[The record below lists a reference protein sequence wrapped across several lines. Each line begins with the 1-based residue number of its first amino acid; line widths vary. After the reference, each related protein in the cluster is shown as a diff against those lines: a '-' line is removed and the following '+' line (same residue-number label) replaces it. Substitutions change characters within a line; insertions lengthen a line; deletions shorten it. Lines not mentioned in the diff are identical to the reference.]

1 MLCGH
6 LLYQIFVPCLSAS
19 CLCVQVYCLFIF
31 GNILMGIGASPIFTV
46 GTAFLDD
53 LVWPRKTPIFLGVFY
68 IATVLGPALGFV
80 LGGTWL
86 QIYVDPLTPTTLTD
100 TDPAYVGAWWLG
112 FIIMGLLTVLLSVPI
127 LMFPRELPE
136 SHLIC
141 IERKKDMVL
150 EFTDGS
156 SESGLLAEVKEAPKH
171 LRQVLSSPTWV
182 YATLSVALQ
191 AISIVGLTTFGPKY
205 LEVQYSLSSSVGS
218 YLAGGIGIGGAAV
231 GIATGA
237 LIIYCAKSTGK
248 RAAFISFISS
258 LISTLLVLGVLF
270 HCPNANVVGLP
281 NNG

>member
-1 MLCGH
+1 MYHFEILPYLCSTACSNH
-6 LLYQIFVPCLSAS
+6 LS
-19 CLCVQVYCLFIF
+19 VQVYSLFIF
-31 GNILMGIGASPIFTV
+31 GNILMGVGASPLFTV
-46 GTAFLDD
+46 GTALLDD
-53 LVWPRKTPIFLGVFY
+53 WVWPRKAPIFLGIFY
-68 IATVLGPALGFV
+68 IATVVGPGLGFV
-80 LGGTWL
+80 LGGSWL

-112 FIIMGLLTVLLSVPI
+112 FIVIGILVILMSVPI

-141 IERKKDMVL
+141 MQRQKEMVL

-156 SESGLLAEVKEAPKH
+156 SQTGLIAEMKEAPKH

-182 YATLSVALQ
+182 YSTFSIALQ
-191 AISIVGLTTFGPKY
+191 AITIVGLTTFGPKY
-205 LEVQYSLSSSVGS
+205 LESQYNLSSSVGS

-237 LIIYCAKSTGK
+237 GIVYCAKSTGK
-248 RAAFISFISS
+248 RAAFISFVSS
-258 LISTLLVLGVLF
+258 LISTLLVFGVLF